1 MSLNFKNQL
10 NNIFFT
16 SVTSISSK
24 SSLCWLGLSLILSL
38 IPPIVALN
46 NVAGQDYWIQDDAR
60 QHIFWM
66 MKFVDPELFNN
77 DLIANY
83 YESISPLGVK
93 FVYRCFSFFRID
105 PIFASKI
112 LPFLLSLATSFFA
125 FYFSLQIISLPFT
138 AFVASSLMQQNL
150 WMQDSLTS
158 ATAKAFFIPIFLAFL
173 TMLAKKSYIGVITS
187 VLFLGLFYPTFV
199 LVASGIIICQI
210 FSIKDWRIQT
220 NFNSKNNFLVLSGLI
235 TAFLVLLPKVLIT
248 NNFEPVISLEQAR
261 QLPEFVAGGRASFF
275 HDHDPWRFWFNA
287 SRSGIRLP
295 SALIPELSY
304 FALLLPIILLFKNQF
319 PLSKSLKNIALIN
332 QLIGVS
338 FFLFFAAH
346 ILLFRLYLPSR
357 YTQHGLRFAV
367 IFSASVAI
375 TLLLHKLFLLFLG
388 LFGNQVKTSIFLSP
402 IFACLLFIL
411 TIYPFTD
418 EDFPNKG
425 YIRGNYPQ
433 LYDFIK
439 QTPKETVIAS
449 VLGETDNIPSFTQH
463 PVFVGAEYGIPYHI
477 GYYRI
482 FRQRVLNLIEA
493 HYSNN
498 LQELQSFIQQSGVD
512 LWLVNDNVFIP
523 EYLQNNK
530 WLQHFQPQTNLA
542 IETLEKKPEEIA
554 LKKVQDLCTVF
565 SEKEMRLIS
574 SQCILK
580 ADSSS

>member
-1 MSLNFKNQL
+1 MSLNFRNQL

-16 SVTSISSK
+16 SVKGISSK

-66 MKFVDPELFNN
+66 MKFIDPELFNN

-93 FVYRCFSFFRID
+93 FVYRCFSCFNID

-112 LPFLLSLATSFFA
+112 LPILLSLATSFFA
-125 FYFSLQIISLPFT
+125 FYFSLQIISFPFT

-150 WMQDSLTS
+150 WMQDGLTS

-173 TMLAKKSYIGVITS
+173 IMLAKKSGIGVIVS

-210 FSIKDWRIQT
+210 FTIKNWRIQT
-220 NFNSKNNFLVLSGLI
+220 NFNTENKLLVLSGLI

-304 FALLLPIILLFKNQF
+304 FALLLPILLIFKNQF
-319 PLSKSLKNIALIN
+319 PLSKSIKNIALIN

-346 ILLFRLYLPSR
+346 ILLFRLYIPSR

-367 IFSASVAI
+367 IFTASVAI
-375 TLLLHKLFLLFLG
+375 TLLLHKLLFLG
-388 LFGNQVKTSIFLSP
+388 FFCNQLKASILLSP
-402 IFACLLFIL
+402 IFVCLLFIL

-418 EDFPNKG
+418 ESFSRTRKE
-425 YIRGNYPQ
+425 YIVGSYPQ

-439 QTPKETVIAS
+439 QTPKDTVIAS
-449 VLGETDNIPSFTQH
+449 LLEETNNIPSFTQH
-463 PVFVGAEYGIPYHI
+463 PVFVSPEYGIPYHV
-477 GYYRI
+477 GYYHI

-498 LQELQSFIQQSGVD
+498 LQQLKSFIQQSGVG
-512 LWLVNDNVFIP
+512 LWLVSDNVFTP
-523 EYLQNNK
+523 EYLQGNK

-542 IETLEKKPEEIA
+542 IETLEKKTKTVA
-554 LKKVQDLCTVF
+554 LKKVQDFCTVF

-574 SQCILK
+574 SQCILN
-580 ADSSS
+580 ADSSL